1 MSNQK
6 QPVTGPA
13 LNKDYQPLLDR
24 LLRLMREQMGERL
37 LGLDL
42 KARLL
47 PSAEEESPS
56 QRQEKE

>member
-6 QPVTGPA
+6 PSANDPV

-24 LLRLMREQMGERL
+24 LLKLMREQMAERL
-37 LGLDL
+37 L
-42 KARLL
+42 
-47 PSAEEESPS
+47 EESLA